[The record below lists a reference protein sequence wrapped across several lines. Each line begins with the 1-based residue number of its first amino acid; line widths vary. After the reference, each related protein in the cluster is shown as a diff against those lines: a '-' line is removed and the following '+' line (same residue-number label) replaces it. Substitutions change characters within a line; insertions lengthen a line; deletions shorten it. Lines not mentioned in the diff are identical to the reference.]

1 MSVSVIIPAFNAQE
15 TIERAVTTVLA
26 QTRPPLEVIVVDD
39 ASKDGTREL
48 VRRLAKAD
56 PRVKLLENEVNRGPS
71 GSRNRGFAAA
81 AGEWVAI
88 QDADDAWVETRLEL
102 MLDAAERHG
111 ADFVADNMLLHDAG
125 TDQIT
130 RTGFAVER
138 GLRWIKPID
147 PFEQDV
153 QLGAEFGYGL
163 LQPMIRKRFLDE
175 HGLAYNETLRYGED
189 MIFLMEMLFCGIRA
203 IIIPDPGYIYTTR
216 VGEFSGVASPHSKS
230 VPRFDL
236 ISDGLDLL
244 RAKYP
249 QAITPQIERA
259 MSRLGRR
266 YRVVHASN
274 VARQERLQ
282 RGLLAYA
289 AYLGRRPSVIA
300 HVLRQQG
307 RKLVARWS
315 ANAEARSKSSL
326 NGAIL

>member
-1 MSVSVIIPAFNAQE
+1 MSVSVVIPAYNAEE
-15 TIERAVTTVLA
+15 TIERAVTTVIN

-39 ASKDGTREL
+39 ASKDGTREV

-56 PRVKLLENEVNRGPS
+56 PRVKLLENQANRGPS
-71 GSRNRGFAAA
+71 GSRNRGFQAAQ
-81 AGEWVAI
+81 GEWIAI

-102 MLDAAERHG
+102 MLDAAVRHD
-111 ADFVADNMLLHDAG
+111 ADFVADNMLLHDYG

-130 RTGFAVER
+130 RTGFAIEH

-163 LQPMIRKRFLDE
+163 LQPMIRKRFLEE

-203 IIIPDPGYIYTTR
+203 VIIPEPGYIYTTR
-216 VGEFSGVASPHSKS
+216 VGDVSGVASPHSKS

-249 QAITPQIERA
+249 QAITPQIDRA
-259 MSRLGRR
+259 MIRLAHR
-266 YRVVHASN
+266 YRIVHATN
-274 VARQERLQ
+274 VAKQERLQ

-289 AYLGRRPSVIA
+289 VYIGRRPSVMA
-300 HVLRQQG
+300 HVLRQHG
-307 RKLVARWS
+307 RKFLARRKVAATQAAQS
-315 ANAEARSKSSL
+315 
-326 NGAIL
+326 

>member
-1 MSVSVIIPAFNAQE
+1 MSVSVIIPAYNAQE
-15 TIERAVTTVLA
+15 TIERAVMTVVN

-39 ASKDGTREL
+39 ASKDGTREV
-48 VRRLAKAD
+48 VRRLAAAD

-71 GSRNRGFAAA
+71 GSRNRGFKAAQ
-81 AGEWVAI
+81 GEWVAI

-102 MLDAAERHG
+102 MLAAAAQNN
-111 ADFVADNMLLHDAG
+111 ADFVADNMLLHDIG

-130 RTGFAVER
+130 RTGFSVEH

-153 QLGAEFGYGL
+153 QFGAEFGYGL

-175 HGLAYNETLRYGED
+175 HGLAYNETIRYGED
-189 MIFLMEMLFCGIRA
+189 LIFLVEMLFCGIRA
-203 IIIPDPGYIYTTR
+203 VIIPDPGYIYTTR
-216 VGEFSGVASPHSKS
+216 IGDVSGVVSPHSKS

-236 ISDGLDLL
+236 ISDGLDML

-249 QAITPQIERA
+249 QAITPQIDRA
-259 MSRLGRR
+259 MTRLARR
-266 YRVVHASN
+266 YRVVHATN

-289 AYLGRRPSVIA
+289 VYVGRRPSVVA
-300 HVLRQQG
+300 HVLRQRG
-307 RKLVARWS
+307 RKMLTRRKLGAAPAS
-315 ANAEARSKSSL
+315 ATQS
-326 NGAIL
+326 